1 MFLKQG
7 FREQCTSTLHSIVTS
22 TFINTQRN
30 LDLQITRMHNCV
42 HRCEIHKQFVASNC
56 DQLLHGVQRPNN
68 RSMFSV
74 SPTNAFSAPPVRQS
88 SILRRCCP
96 QELKSSR
103 AQELKRHPRIPL
115 LLCPQSCSRLV
126 DPILQ
131 YQLKLGNVKNIAL
144 PEGDA
149 LLGAFHFNRAD
160 ALERNRLAVGC
171 MVIRKVQW
179 AL

>member
-1 MFLKQG
+1 MLRLAHRHRHRKTWG
-7 FREQCTSTLHSIVTS
+7 YPPRLHNIY
-22 TFINTQRN
+22 NTP
-30 LDLQITRMHNCV
+30 TT
-42 HRCEIHKQFVASNC
+42 
-56 DQLLHGVQRPNN
+56 N